1 MAQTEIVISAE
12 HGDRPTVEGG
22 VGRVEL
28 AECGGDSQPV
38 SWTEG
43 VEVIIHPTHG
53 CSCMAHPPRGPRSV
67 ARETVLALV
76 ALGLAGGCRPQP
88 APPGRDGAV
97 QVARVDIPV
106 ASTSSVTPSPR
117 REERTE
123 RWTRAWS
130 SEPVDAETLR
140 AMMTEAAQPEGYSA
154 GLALGRRA
162 PATELSAIAGTLPP
176 QQIDPFLRGLSGRT
190 LGITMLPI
198 AWRLRWQQDP
208 PSVALATLLGKNAI
222 AVDATEAPR
231 SESLMLDGDLAHQ
244 VAGARSIQNA
254 SVPLPSVAALSAL
267 HPVAFPLAMRA
278 LSARGGVATDV
289 WLNLIATIGARVH
302 PSPRSW
308 SGAWLSLMDAVP
320 TTDPA
325 VRGALLA
332 LEPVVTQVV
341 VQPAGVL
348 AAYRCAVALRLDRID
363 QGHRTETCATGTDGW
378 RSLAALAERARP
390 PLTPSLVAEQ
400 LRNVLVQG
408 SSDPRVVE
416 AVAQAAVLIPVGQA
430 RPLLLQIAE
439 NRDPGVLA
447 ALLEGLIGHL
457 PHARALPPPVLDRLL
472 GAPFEL
478 PEAPSLEARIHAT
491 ELRRALGLPA
501 RETPSTVRALQMA
514 ARPDA
519 GGSPASTLIA
529 PEASAGTWVL
539 ETTAGTIR
547 IALRADTAP
556 EALRLLAATTR
567 EGTYRQTT
575 FHRVVPGFVAQG
587 GDPRGDG
594 YGGTSRIIPTELS
607 GERFERGAVGIA
619 LAGLDTGGTQFFI
632 TLTDSPHLDARYPY
646 VGQVISGMNVADR
659 LMTGDQIV
667 SAAVIAP

>member
-1 MAQTEIVISAE
+1 M
-12 HGDRPTVEGG
+12 RPTLVDVPRPGA
-22 VGRVEL
+22 R
-28 AECGGDSQPV
+28 AGDAA
-38 SWTEG
+38 
-43 VEVIIHPTHG
+43 I
-53 CSCMAHPPRGPRSV
+53 PR
-67 ARETVLALV
+67 E
-76 ALGLAGGCRPQP
+76 Q
-88 APPGRDGAV
+88 
-97 QVARVDIPV
+97 
-106 ASTSSVTPSPR
+106 
-117 REERTE
+117 RTE
-123 RWTRAWS
+123 RWSRAWS
-130 SEPVDAETLR
+130 SEPLDAETRRVLM
-140 AMMTEAAQPEGYSA
+140 AEAVQADGYGA
-154 GLALGRRA
+154 ALTLGRRA
-162 PATELSAIAGTLPP
+162 PAAEVSAIGGTLPP
-176 QQIDPFLRGLSGRT
+176 QQIDPFLRGLSGRALGLTT
-190 LGITMLPI
+190 LPSG
-198 AWRLRWQQDP
+198 WRLRWQQDP
-208 PSVALATLLGKNAI
+208 PSVPLATLLGKNAI

-231 SESLMLDGDLAHQ
+231 SEGLMLDGDLAHQ

-254 SVPLPSVAALSAL
+254 SIPLPSVAALGAL

-278 LSARGGVATDV
+278 LSARGGVPASV

-302 PSPRSW
+302 PNPRSW

-320 TTDPA
+320 TTDP
-325 VRGALLA
+325 VLRGALLA

-341 VQPAGVL
+341 VEPTGVL

-363 QGHRTETCATGTDGW
+363 QGQRTESCASGTEGW

-390 PLTPSLVAEQ
+390 PLAPSLVAEQ
-400 LRNVLVQG
+400 LRNVLVRG
-408 SSDPRVVE
+408 SSDPRVVQ
-416 AVAQAAVLIPVGQA
+416 AVAQAAVQIPVAQA
-430 RPLLLQIAE
+430 RPLLLQMAE

-447 ALLEGLIGHL
+447 ALLEGLIAHL

-478 PEAPSLEARIHAT
+478 PEPPSLEARIHAT
-491 ELRRALGLPA
+491 ELRRALGLTPV
-501 RETPSTVRALQMA
+501 ETPSSVRALQMA
-514 ARPDA
+514 TRPDA
-519 GGSPASTLIA
+519 GVSPASSLVA

-556 EALRLLAATTR
+556 EALQLLTTTTR
-567 EGTYRQTT
+567 DGTYARTT

-619 LAGLDTGGTQFFI
+619 LAGLDTGGSQFFI

-646 VGQVISGMNVADR
+646 VGQVVSGMDVADR

-667 SAAVIAP
+667 SAAFISP